1 MPPLRTGDNMLRQGN
16 MADLPGTEL
25 PKNCLELV
33 DNLELELIEIL
44 DKIALNNGGVWLV
57 GGCVRDSML
66 GLKVKDIDL
75 AVDLSPERMMEI
87 FPDAI
92 PTGLDF
98 GCVTL
103 RGNTAMY
110 EATTLR
116 SESGY
121 SDARRPD
128 SVVLES
134 SLSKDLERRD
144 FTINSMAID
153 VARKLLH
160 DPHQGSKDI
169 KSGVI
174 KSVGIANNRLK
185 EDGLRILRAYRFM
198 DRGSAGVWPLNPD
211 LSVAV
216 KKNSSILKNISS
228 ERIRDEFLKI
238 LAGSNCG
245 FVIRRMIHD
254 GVLQEFS
261 VLSMDNS
268 YSSAICL
275 DDPNIQE
282 ISVEGRLAILFSNL
296 QRNEFER
303 FLTTIRVSNEFKRKS
318 MKLHQLIAML
328 PTLEDSSV
336 RLHKYIVGDDAREH
350 LQINLILSRNSKD
363 VGGGT
368 IPESEVIEEMI
379 QNLSS
384 MKEIDTK
391 PLIDGKYIMAN
402 LGIPSGAKLGRL
414 KEWLHKIQIERG
426 IEEFEK
432 METIIC
438 SIPWNSDDYSDWPRM
453 EFNNN

>member
-1 MPPLRTGDNMLRQGN
+1 MLPQRTGDSMLHQGN
-16 MADLPGTEL
+16 MADIPGTEL

-44 DKIALNNGGVWLV
+44 NKIALNDGGVWLV

-92 PTGLDF
+92 PTGLEF

-103 RGNTAMY
+103 RSNNAMY

-160 DPHQGSKDI
+160 DPHQGAKDI

-174 KSVGIANNRLK
+174 KSVGIASNRLK

-198 DRGSAGVWPLNPD
+198 DRGTAGVWPLNPD

-245 FVIRRMIHD
+245 FVVRRMIHD
-254 GVLQEFS
+254 GVIQQFS
-261 VLSMDNS
+261 NLSIDNS

-275 DDPNIQE
+275 DDTNIQE
-282 ISVEGRLAILFSNL
+282 ISIEGRLAILFSNL
-296 QRNEFER
+296 QRNEFEG
-303 FLTTIRVSNEFKRKS
+303 FLNGMRVSNEFKRKS
-318 MKLHQLIAML
+318 MKLHQLIAKL
-328 PTLEDSSV
+328 PSLENSSV
-336 RLHKYIVGDDAREH
+336 RLHKYIVGDDAVEH

-363 VGGGT
+363 VGRDT

-432 METIIC
+432 METIVC

-453 EFNNN
+453 EFTSN